1 MSTLSSHDLNPLGQP
16 VGFPVAD
23 WTPPPLPSAEPMEG
37 RFCRL
42 EKLDAEHHTAS
53 LYAANSLDQDRRMWT
68 YLAYGPFESEDT
80 YRAWVNDMS
89 AKSDPLF
96 FAIVD
101 KKSGRAIGV
110 ASYLRIDP
118 RAGSIE
124 VGHIAYSPL
133 LQGTSAAT
141 EAMFLM
147 MQRAFDLGYRRY
159 EWKCDSLNAPSRA
172 AALRLGFT
180 FEGIFRQA
188 VIVKGRNRDT
198 AWFSIT
204 DKEWPSRRDTFTR
217 WLDPS
222 NFDVQGKQHTKLSAR
237 ASTSPQRRSRVAAYA
252 LIHEDDRILLCRLS
266 NQVPRWEGY
275 WTLPGGGI
283 EFGEEPAVAMVRE
296 VEEET
301 GLQVRMTSL
310 AGADSIHRTSE
321 DEDFH
326 GIRIVYHVE
335 VTGGTLT
342 HETEGSTDCCE
353 WHTLET
359 ARGLQLVDLART
371 GIEMLEPTSR

>member
-1 MSTLSSHDLNPLGQP
+1 
-16 VGFPVAD
+16 
-23 WTPPPLPSAEPMEG
+23 MEG

-42 EKLDAEHHTAS
+42 EKLDAERHAS
-53 LYAANSLDQDRRMWT
+53 SLHAANSLDADGRMWT
-68 YLAYGPFESEDT
+68 YLAYGPFESESA
-80 YRAWVNDMS
+80 YRAWIDEVS
-89 AKSDPLF
+89 SKSDPLF
-96 FAIVD
+96 FAIID
-101 KKSGRAIGV
+101 KESGRAIGV

-124 VGHIAYSPL
+124 VGHIAYSRL
-133 LQGTSAAT
+133 LQGTTAAT

-204 DKEWPSRRDTFTR
+204 DKEWPACREAFQR
-217 WLDPS
+217 WLDPA
-222 NFDVQGKQHTKLSAR
+222 NFDDQGRQLTKLAAR
-237 ASTSPQRRSRVAAYA
+237 TSLRRSRVAAYA
-252 LIHEDDRILLCRLS
+252 LIHENGRILLCRLS

-283 EFGEEPAVAMVRE
+283 EFGEEPAAAMVRE
-296 VEEET
+296 VQEET
-301 GLQVRMTSL
+301 GLKVRMTSL
-310 AGADSIHRTSE
+310 AGVDSIHRTS
-321 DEDFH
+321 DWEDFH
-326 GIRIVYHVE
+326 GIRIVYHAE
-335 VTGGTLT
+335 VIGGSLT
-342 HETEGSTDCCE
+342 HEAEGSTDCCE
-353 WHTLET
+353 WHSLEA
-359 ARGLQLVDLART
+359 ARSLKLVDLART
-371 GIEMLEPTSR
+371 GIAILESSNG